1 MDDESVHIGSGN
13 VFSDIGI
20 PNADTHML
28 KAQLVSSIIG
38 IVKERKITQKE
49 AGNIMKISQPEVSR
63 LFRGHFREYSV
74 ERLMKFITSFDR
86 DVEISVKKCLDNKK
100 SGRMIFHPDVA
111 AV

>member
-1 MDDESVHIGSGN
+1 MGEDSVHVGSGN

-28 KAQLVSSIIG
+28 KAQLVSSIID
-38 IVKERKITQKE
+38 IVKERKINQRE
-49 AGNIMKISQPEVSR
+49 AGKIMKISQPEVSR

-86 DVEISVKKCLDNKK
+86 DVEISIKKRPDNKK
-100 SGRMIFHPDVA
+100 YGRMIFHPD
-111 AV
+111 AVSI